1 MVYNENKTNLEGM
14 ETINEIQNTFLKKNT
29 NFTSFKIK
37 FNFSNE

>member
-1 MVYNENKTNLEGM
+1 MVYNKNKTNLEGM
-14 ETINEIQNTFLKKNT
+14 ETINEIQNTFLEKNK